1 MIEKTGISYENV
13 PQWFIDHGVGTR
25 DILVFLIKPAL
36 FVFIS
41 LCILGIT
48 YMITSLRV
56 FKEWENLWA
65 CSQISRLVK
74 HQLFF
79 NFILWFNLLMTFN
92 YLFVIGLSFQL
103 ISFKNYREILLAA
116 FSILFCVLMLVC
128 VLMTMILMIKNPSSS
143 IFTTIS

>member
-79 NFILWFNLLMTFN
+79 NFILWFNLLMTFH